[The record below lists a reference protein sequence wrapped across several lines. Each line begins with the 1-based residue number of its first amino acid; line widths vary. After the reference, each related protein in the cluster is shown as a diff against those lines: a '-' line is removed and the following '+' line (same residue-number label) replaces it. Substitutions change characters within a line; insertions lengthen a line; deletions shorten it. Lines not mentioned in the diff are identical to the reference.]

1 MSPVFSLDDKQRR
14 ELWGLGLFSL
24 GLLLALSLFPV
35 AVLGTAGRVFPAG
48 NVVGV
53 VGGGLN
59 RAIFGFLGIASV
71 VLPTL
76 AVIWGAFAYRKIEA
90 APVVRWSCLLLGLS
104 LVIPATVSVLSGTA
118 GQPDGAAGWLGAAF
132 ALLLVSFVGTVGGS
146 IILFFLFAAL
156 CIATVG
162 WNPLRTLL
170 RGGQYA
176 ASRTRQAA
184 VALPRPTLALP
195 SPLMLVPRRGASVAD
210 EEDEDDDVSPVP
222 LRPRPA
228 QGQRPAEVEDD
239 FEDADIESWEPE
251 DVFMDPDATLLDGVM
266 PAAPV
271 PAAARAG
278 AKPAA
283 KAKPA
288 PSAPP
293 ARGLKAEQGELLPED
308 SGDPFANDLPTT
320 GMLVAPPVRDET
332 RSKLELDKLGQ
343 VLIDKLATF
352 KIEGEIVGMTAGPV
366 VTQFEISPAPGI
378 KVARIANL
386 EADLALALRA
396 PSVRIVAPIPGKGA
410 VGVEVPN
417 PTPEMVFFRET
428 VESPAFRTSKAALP
442 LALGKDIAGRPT
454 VVDLAKMP
462 HLLIAGATG
471 SGKSVCVNT
480 IITSLIYRHTP
491 RTLRFL
497 MVDPKMVELSMYND
511 LPHLRHPVVTDN
523 NDAAAVLKWAVL
535 EMERRYELLSVN
547 GVRNLAD
554 FNKRLEQGG
563 IVRSPEAD
571 GDEGD
576 PDRWLYKGGELP
588 YIVFIID
595 ELADLMMTVQGDV
608 EKPLALLAQ
617 KARAIGIHLI
627 LATQRPSVNVIT
639 GLIKANFP
647 SRIAFRVSSKVDS
660 RTILDQN
667 GADALLGNGDM
678 LMLPP
683 ASSEPVRLQGAYLST
698 EETEQLMSWYREQ
711 ARLRREEA
719 IERGLDPGTIAE
731 ANILDE
737 VRAQEDSGELEADEE
752 PGERDKLFR
761 QAAESCIQHQGGSTS
776 LLQRRMRIG
785 YGRAARI
792 MDQLEKAGILGPPD
806 GSKPRDVLIDFAQ
819 LDSICGDN

>member
-1 MSPVFSLDDKQRR
+1 MLSLDDKQRR
-14 ELWGLGLFSL
+14 ELWGLGLFAL
-24 GLLLALSLFPV
+24 ALLLALSLVPLALF
-35 AVLGTAGRVFPAG
+35 GAGALRVFPSG
-48 NVVGV
+48 NIVGV
-53 VGGGLN
+53 AGRGLSG
-59 RAIFGFLGIASV
+59 ALGGFLGVASV
-71 VLPTL
+71 ALPIL
-76 AVIWGAFAYRKIEA
+76 AALWGAAAFRKLDQGMA
-90 APVVRWSCLLLGLS
+90 LRWSILIAGLVVLVPSGISILG
-104 LVIPATVSVLSGTA
+104 GTA
-118 GQPDGAAGWLGAAF
+118 GQPTPAAGWLGAAV
-132 ALLLVSFVGTVGGS
+132 AVLLVSALSAVGGAVV
-146 IILFFLFAAL
+146 IFFLFAAL
-156 CIATVG
+156 CVATVG
-162 WNPLRTLL
+162 WNPLRTAFH
-170 RGGQYA
+170 GGRFAMTQA
-176 ASRTRQAA
+176 RQAA
-184 VALPRPTLALP
+184 VSLPRPAITLP
-195 SPLMLVPRRGASVAD
+195 SPLKLLPKRAVPGEPLPVTPEDDGIEDAEYEFEDESYWGAAD
-210 EEDEDDDVSPVP
+210 E
-222 LRPRPA
+222 PA
-228 QGQRPAEVEDD
+228 
-239 FEDADIESWEPE
+239 I
-251 DVFMDPDATLLDGVM
+251 DPDATQLDPIV
-266 PAAPV
+266 PAPAT
-271 PAAARAG
+271 PAAAPPAKAADAKAG
-278 AKPAA
+278 KAAQKPAA
-283 KAKPA
+283 
-288 PSAPP
+288 
-293 ARGLKAEQGELLPED
+293 RGTRAEQVELLPED
-308 SGDPFANDLPTT
+308 SGDPFSTDLPTS
-320 GMLVAPPVRDET
+320 GLLVAPPPRDES
-332 RSKLELDKLGQ
+332 RNRQELDKLGQ

-352 KIEGEIVGMTAGPV
+352 KIEGTIVGMTSGPV

-417 PTPEMVFFRET
+417 PEPEMVYFRET
-428 VESPAFRTSKAALP
+428 IESAAFRNTKALLP
-442 LALGKDIAGRPT
+442 LALGKDIAGKSN
-454 VVDLAKMP
+454 VADLARMP

-535 EMERRYELLSVN
+535 EMERRYALLSVN
-547 GVRNLAD
+547 GVRNLQD
-554 FNKRLEQGG
+554 FNKRLEQGT
-563 IVRSPEAD
+563 IMRASEAE
-571 GDEGD
+571 GEEGD
-576 PDRWLYKGGELP
+576 PDRWLYRGGELP
-588 YIVFIID
+588 YIVVIID

-683 ASSEPVRLQGAYLST
+683 ASSEPVRIQGAYLST
-698 EETEQLMSWYREQ
+698 EETEKLMDWYREA

-719 IERGLDPGTIAE
+719 LERGLDPAASTE

-737 VRAQEDSGELEADEE
+737 VRAQEDTGELEADEE

-761 QAAESCIQHQGGSTS
+761 QAAELCIQHQGGSTS

-785 YGRAARI
+785 YGRAARV
-792 MDQLEKAGILGPPD
+792 MDQLEKAGVLGPPD
-806 GSKPRDVLIDFAQ
+806 GSKPRDVLIDFTQ
-819 LDSICGDN
+819 LDAVCGEA

>member
-1 MSPVFSLDDKQRR
+1 VFTLDDKQRR
-14 ELWGLGLFSL
+14 ELWGLGLFAL

-35 AVLGTAGRVFPAG
+35 AAVGAEGVFPAG
-48 NVVGV
+48 NVVGI
-53 VGGGLN
+53 VGRHLGQ
-59 RAIFGFLGIASV
+59 AVIGFLGVGAV
-71 VLPTL
+71 ALPLL
-76 AVIWGAFAYRKIEA
+76 AWIWGAFAYHRMGA
-90 APVVRWSCLLLGLS
+90 ATAFRWTFLLSGLM
-104 LVIPATVSVLSGTA
+104 VIIPGAISVLGATA
-118 GQPDGAAGWLGAAF
+118 GTPTLAAGWLGAAL
-132 ALLLVSFVGTVGGS
+132 AMLLVSAMGTVGGA
-146 IILFFLFAAL
+146 IVLFFAFAGL
-156 CIATVG
+156 CVATVG
-162 WNPLRTLL
+162 WNPLRSMFH
-170 RGGQYA
+170 GGRFAVTQA
-176 ASRTRQAA
+176 KQAA
-184 VALPRPTLALP
+184 VALPKPTLTLP
-195 SPLMLVPRRGASVAD
+195 STLKFLPKRPVSDEAE
-210 EEDEDDDVSPVP
+210 EEDGLPPVP
-222 LRPRPA
+222 GAAPA
-228 QGQRPAEVEDD
+228 PLVQDD
-239 FEDADIESWEPE
+239 FEEAEIEGYWEGLDE
-251 DVFMDPDATLLDGVM
+251 DVAVDPDATVLDGV
-266 PAAPV
+266 AAVPV
-271 PAAARAG
+271 AQPVAA
-278 AKPAA
+278 AA
-283 KAKPA
+283 KAKAAPKSVAAKPA
-288 PSAPP
+288 GP
-293 ARGLKAEQGELLPED
+293 RGVSAEQVELIPED
-308 SGDPFANDLPTT
+308 SGDPLANDVPPT
-320 GMLVAPPVRDET
+320 GMLVAAPPRDDARNRE
-332 RSKLELDKLGQ
+332 ELDKLGQ

-352 KIEGEIVGMTAGPV
+352 KIEGSIVGMTSGPV
-366 VTQFEISPAPGI
+366 VTQFEISPAPGV

-417 PTPEMVFFRET
+417 PTPEMVYFRET
-428 VESPAFRTSKAALP
+428 IESPAYRATKAALP

-480 IITSLIYRHTP
+480 IITSLIFRHTP
-491 RTLRFL
+491 RSLRFL

-535 EMERRYELLSVN
+535 EMERRYALLSVN
-547 GVRNLAD
+547 SVRNIGD
-554 FNKRLEQGG
+554 FNKRVEQNA
-563 IVRSPEAD
+563 ILRTPEAD

-576 PDRWLYKGGELP
+576 PDRWIYKGGELP
-588 YIVFIID
+588 YIVVIID
-595 ELADLMMTVQGDV
+595 ELADLMMTVQGEV

-678 LMLPP
+678 LLMPP
-683 ASSEPVRLQGAYLST
+683 ASNEPVRIQGAYLST
-698 EETEQLMSWYREQ
+698 DETEALMAWYREQ
-711 ARLRREEA
+711 AQLRRQEA
-719 IERGLDPGTIAE
+719 LERGMDPSHVVE

-737 VRAQEDSGELEADEE
+737 VRAQEDTGELEADEE

-761 QAAESCIQHQGGSTS
+761 TAAELCIQHQGGSTS

-806 GSKPRDVLIDFAQ
+806 GSKPRDVLVDFAQ
-819 LDSICGDN
+819 LESICGAE